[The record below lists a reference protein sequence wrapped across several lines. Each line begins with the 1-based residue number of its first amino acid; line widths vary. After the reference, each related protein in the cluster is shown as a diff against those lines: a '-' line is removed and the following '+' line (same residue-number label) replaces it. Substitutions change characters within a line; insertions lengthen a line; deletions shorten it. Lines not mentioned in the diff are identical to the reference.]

1 MKHKQPALYRMMKKN
16 LEAQTM
22 PHAFLLVGDANT
34 YEVAL
39 WLSALI
45 MEQSLDQ
52 EVLLQRIEMFE
63 STSMVDFKLIDGSNA
78 TIKKEV
84 IAQLQTSFQNTA
96 LEQTDQKVAL
106 MHHVHKATPEALNAL
121 LKFLEEPSGQ
131 TTTFI
136 LTTHNIELVLPT
148 ILSRC
153 MVVHLKKERRQQFD
167 FSDQHPMIQNHLN
180 SKVSSSEQGQALL
193 EEQNY
198 QRAGN
203 IALELLSNLQTNP
216 EVACVN
222 WQLDNQNDRAVL
234 GYVIEIMLEHCNA
247 LLYNRNQS
255 NPFTLNQ
262 LSVLISVFTNMSNHF
277 NPSANV
283 SLLIDEA
290 CYSILEVFHVRNL

>member
-1 MKHKQPALYRMMKKN
+1 MKHKQPALYKMMKNN
-16 LEAQTM
+16 LETQRL
-22 PHAFLLVGDANT
+22 PHAFLLVGEANS
-34 YEVAL
+34 YEAAL

-45 MEQSLDQ
+45 MEQSLDEKIIQ
-52 EVLLQRIEMFE
+52 NRIQLLE
-63 STSMVDFKLIDGSNA
+63 SSSMVDFQLIDGSKG

-106 MHHVHKATPEALNAL
+106 LHHIHKATPEALNSL

-136 LTTHNIELVLPT
+136 LTTHNVELVLPT

-153 MVVHLKKERRQQFD
+153 VVVHLKKKGRQQFD

-180 SKVSSSEQGQALL
+180 ASVSSLEQGQALL
-193 EEQNY
+193 EDAQY
-198 QRAGN
+198 QKAGN
-203 IALELLSNLQTNP
+203 IALELLTNLQTNP
-216 EVACVN
+216 EIACVN
-222 WQLDNQNDRAVL
+222 WQLDTQNDRTVL
-234 GYVIEIMLEHCNA
+234 GYVIEIMLEHCNT

-255 NPFTLNQ
+255 NPLTLNQ
-262 LSVLISVFTNMSNHF
+262 LSALISVFTNMSNYF